1 MNFEVRRFY
10 TKGIMNVFSAFT
22 NTMQKGIIAIVG
34 TTGVGKSDLGIQLA
48 KTLQGEIING
58 DSMQVYKGLD
68 IITNKIP
75 LNERENIP
83 HHLIDFLEPH
93 QEYRVTDF
101 TKDALQIIDDIH
113 NRHKIPIIVGG
124 TNYYIQSLLWKNS
137 LINIDDREISNIED
151 KEILNAE
158 PKIVYERLQEVD
170 PVMAS
175 KWHWNDTRRVRRSLQ
190 VYLETGKPHSEWI
203 KQQNLPEI
211 KASSLRFPR
220 TCIFWLYSDLE
231 VLDHRL
237 DARINRM
244 IESGLFEEINY
255 LRKNVRTGEI
265 HTPFGDKD
273 FTHGIWQA
281 IGYKEFEPYLTAIEE
296 SNDASYLNG
305 LKQHGLESM
314 KAATHRYARTQVRW
328 IRNKLL
334 YKCQQDSLN
343 NKCDGHSGDIII
355 YLLDA
360 TSLETWNQEVRDKAI
375 AIAKEFLANGTGPD
389 PSSVNSRAK
398 ELLKSKKDKDD
409 FEILDKWTKYQCD
422 ICTIFN
428 DNIPVIVNG
437 DSERNQHLKSKKH
450 KSNLKLKKQFDE
462 NCDGQFPSWF
472 KKKRNAD

>member
-1 MNFEVRRFY
+1 
-10 TKGIMNVFSAFT
+10 
-22 NTMQKGIIAIVG
+22 MQKGIVAIVG
-34 TTGVGKSDLGIQLA
+34 TTGVGKSDLGVQLA

-113 NRHKIPIIVGG
+113 NRHGVPIIVGG
-124 TNYYIQSLLWKNS
+124 TNYYIQSLLWNNS
-137 LINIDDREISNIED
+137 LIDIDDNESNIED

-203 KQQNLPEI
+203 KQQNLPEV

-220 TCIFWLYSDLE
+220 TCIFWLYSDLK
-231 VLDHRL
+231 VLDNRL
-237 DARINRM
+237 DARIDKM
-244 IESGLFEEINY
+244 IKSGLFEEINY
-255 LRKNVRTGEI
+255 LRNNVRTGEI

-273 FTHGIWQA
+273 FTRGIWQA
-281 IGYKEFEPYLTAIEE
+281 IGYKEFEQYLAAVEE
-296 SNDASYLNG
+296 SNDASYLYK

-328 IRNKLL
+328 IKNKLL
-334 YKCQQDSLN
+334 YRCQQDE
-343 NKCDGHSGDIII
+343 HSGDIRI

-360 TSLETWNQEVRDKAI
+360 TSLEAWNQEVRDKAI
-375 AIAKEFLANGTGPD
+375 EIAKEFLANGTGPD

-398 ELLKSKKDKDD
+398 ELLRPKKDK
-409 FEILDKWTKYQCD
+409 EYCHS
-422 ICTIFN
+422 TIYKPNF
-428 DNIPVIVNG
+428 
-437 DSERNQHLKSKKH
+437 
-450 KSNLKLKKQFDE
+450 F
-462 NCDGQFPSWF
+462 CY
-472 KKKRNAD
+472 